1 MKKRSL
7 ELLYQKDVCKIWR
20 EGAKLR
26 VKMTLCVA
34 AAGAAGN
41 IVTLPHTTS
50 SALLRVFD
58 MQIRDW
64 EPMFT
69 IIFYNSEVLKTDI
82 F

>member
-7 ELLYQKDVCKIWR
+7 ELLCQKDVCKIWR
-20 EGAKLR
+20 EGAELR

-64 EPMFT
+64 KPIFT
-69 IIFYNSEVLKTDI
+69 IIV
-82 F
+82 

>member
-1 MKKRSL
+1 MKKRVQK
-7 ELLYQKDVCKIWR
+7 LLYKNDLCKIWR
-20 EGAKLR
+20 EGAELR

-50 SALLRVFD
+50 SELLCVFD

-64 EPMFT
+64 KPIFT
-69 IIFYNSEVLKTDI
+69 IIV
-82 F
+82 